1 VTITTQSVAQRDPGT
16 LLRRIGRHVPFDRDR
31 VVVALVRLSRTYV
44 DRAGWIDTPSLT
56 SDVRVDAARSALRG
70 MLTTIA
76 LQERTSPPTHA
87 IAMVRCRPGR
97 VVWLPSDD
105 TWLSALAQECELAGL
120 PVADVFLVTEHGWR
134 CHSGPTAGQLPA
146 LAA

>member
-1 VTITTQSVAQRDPGT
+1 MTITTQSVARRDPGT

-56 SDVRVDAARSALRG
+56 SEVRVDAARSALRA

-76 LQERTSPPTHA
+76 
-87 IAMVRCRPGR
+87 
-97 VVWLPSDD
+97 
-105 TWLSALAQECELAGL
+105 
-120 PVADVFLVTEHGWR
+120 
-134 CHSGPTAGQLPA
+134 
-146 LAA
+146 